1 MENIIATI
9 VDHKFLP
16 LKIHLSIMRIKIQ
29 LEGEKETHVIEVDA
43 TTKELMHKFDFTE
56 TNGKFN
62 LEDFNGRK
70 CQVQFNDGSY
80 RFIAMLPL

>member
-16 LKIHLSIMRIKIQ
+16 LKIHLSIMRIKVKI
-29 LEGEKETHVIEVDA
+29 EGVSESHVIEEDA

-56 TNGKFN
+56 TNGKYH
-62 LEDFNGRK
+62 LENFNGRK
-70 CQVQFNDGSY
+70 CNVQLKDGVYKFVS
-80 RFIAMLPL
+80 MLPR